1 MYTKLTISE
10 RLKDLRTERHM
21 TLQELANQTKISKSA
36 LGKYESDDYKD
47 ISPFA
52 ITTLANFYGVST
64 DYLLGMTESRK
75 HPNTDLSELH
85 LNDDMIELLS
95 SGKINTRL
103 LCEIATHADFRKL
116 LIDIEICVDRIAA
129 MRLDDYNLSLEATR
143 QMIDQQYSPGGTDLH
158 MRTLEVAQVKAEEYF
173 NYLVHDDIDGII
185 RDIREM
191 HTKDSSTADEEQP
204 SLEEIQE
211 LFEEA
216 VSSENNDEMFIS
228 YFCEQLGIPYEKLT
242 SEEYTTLVGLLHKS
256 PMLAPTQNMRGK
268 ATSSKA
274 DSKAQ

>member
-10 RLKDLRTERHM
+10 RLKDLRTEKHM
-21 TLQELANQTKISKSA
+21 TLQELADQTKISRSA
-36 LGKYESDDYKD
+36 LGKYESDEYKD

-75 HPNTDLSELH
+75 HPNTELSELH

-103 LCEIATHADFRKL
+103 LCEIATHKDFRRFL
-116 LIDIEICVDRIAA
+116 TDIEICVDRIAA
-129 MRLDDYNLSLEATR
+129 TRLNEYNKSLEATR
-143 QMIDQQYSPGGTDLH
+143 LMIEQQYSPGESDLY
-158 MRTLEVAQVKAEEYF
+158 MRTLKVAQVKAEEYF

-185 RDIREM
+185 EDIREA
-191 HTKDSSTADEEQP
+191 HTKDSSTADDDQP

-211 LFEEA
+211 RFEEA

-228 YFCEQLGIPYEKLT
+228 YFCNELEIPYEKVT

-268 ATSSKA
+268 AASSK
-274 DSKAQ
+274 SPKK